1 MTTRDDITRNNIMT
15 IWKLSE
21 IKSALKDDILS
32 IGKLKCKIDEVLI
45 DSRSKSN
52 NGLFIAIKGENND
65 GHNFLEQ
72 AFENGAV
79 CALVEK
85 IPAGFEKDPRLI
97 LVKNTIQSLDNLA
110 IFARNRT
117 AATIIGVT
125 GSVGK
130 TTIKEMLKTAFSTL
144 GKTFA
149 TSGNL
154 NNHFGLPLSLC
165 NFPPEYQFGIFE
177 MGMNHAGEIAHLT
190 KIAKPHIAIIY
201 NIASAH
207 IGNFNNEEEI
217 AMAKSEIFTG
227 VVPNGYAI
235 INNDSKYF
243 ELLKSQAINCKINP
257 LHIFNFGNKE
267 TSDVRLNSVEI
278 APQFKSKIE
287 VTIKNPKQQIIYF
300 LDSINEALIFNS
312 LIVIAAL
319 KIAGENIPKALESL
333 INFAAPKGRGNLIKV
348 NKNNLNLTIID
359 DSYNANQASMAAGL
373 KFLSDLKTSQNNTRT
388 IAIIGDMLE
397 LGSEAISEHK
407 AIAKYILEYNIDK
420 VFLVGNMVSHLN
432 SELPVEKIAGQ
443 FSNSLVAAEK
453 ILPFLND
460 GDILLIKGS
469 RGMKMEKIIEKINH

>member
-1 MTTRDDITRNNIMT
+1 MTL
-15 IWKLSE
+15 WKISE

-32 IGKLKCKIDEVLI
+32 IGKIKSKIKEVLI
-45 DSRSKSN
+45 DGRKKSD
-52 NGLFIAIKGENND
+52 NGLFIAIDGENND
-65 GHNFLEQ
+65 GHNFLQQ

-85 IPAGFEKDPRLI
+85 IPGGFEKDSRLI
-97 LVKNTIQSLDNLA
+97 LVKNTIQSLNNLA

-130 TTIKEMLKTAFSTL
+130 TTVKEMLKTVFSTM

-165 NFPPEYQFGIFE
+165 NFPCKYQFGIFE

-190 KIAKPHIAIIY
+190 KIAKPHIAIIS
-201 NIASAH
+201 NVTSAH

-217 AMAKSEIFTG
+217 ALAKSEIFEG
-227 VVPNGYAI
+227 VVANGYAI

-243 ELLKSQAINCKINP
+243 ELLKSRAISCKINP

-267 TSDVRLNSVEI
+267 TSDIRLNSVEA

-287 VTIKNPKQQIIYF
+287 VTIKDPKQQIIYF
-300 LDSINEALIFNS
+300 LNSVNEALIFNS

-319 KIAGENIPKALESL
+319 KIAGKDIPKALEAL
-333 INFAAPKGRGNLIKV
+333 IDFTIPKGRGNLMRI

-359 DSYNANQASMAAGL
+359 DSYNANQASMIAGL
-373 KFLSDLKTSQNNTRT
+373 KFLSDLKTSNPNSRS
-388 IAIIGDMLE
+388 IAVIGDMME
-397 LGSEAISEHK
+397 LGKEVNNEHK

-420 VFLVGNMVSHLN
+420 VFLVGESMSHLN
-432 SELPVEKIAGQ
+432 SELPNEKIAGQ
-443 FSNSLVAAEK
+443 FSNSMEASEK
-453 ILPFLND
+453 ILPLLND
-460 GDILLIKGS
+460 DDILLIKGS
-469 RGMKMEKIIEKINH
+469 RGMKMEKIIEKINS